1 MNHNITD
8 ILNPA
13 TADIIAR
20 PADMTEILD
29 HTTAEFFP
37 PPTDMNARCNHS
49 LRRSTPYQCARR
61 LL

>member
-1 MNHNITD
+1 MNKAITE
-8 ILNPA
+8 IINPA

-20 PADMTEILD
+20 PTDMTEILD

-37 PPTDMNARCNHS
+37 PPTDMNARWNHS
-49 LRRSTPYQCARR
+49 LRRSTPHRCARC